1 MARTKCTCREK
12 KQSDNLETTS
22 LQNKPKKQSRYRQLT
37 ALIKEEALLTGEDEV
52 VTKAK
57 LDLEHLRHLDRKVR
71 RYIKKERKAIIQ
83 NQEDQEIAE
92 HERNLEI
99 ERRDR
104 LRHRQLSSPIPLT
117 GSNFLAPRP
126 DIYLS

>member
-1 MARTKCTCREK
+1 MARTKCTCRK
-12 KQSDNLETTS
+12 TKDSDNLESTRF
-22 LQNKPKKQSRYRQLT
+22 QNKPKKQSRYRQLT
-37 ALIKEEALLTGEDEV
+37 ALIKEEALLTGEDKV

-104 LRHRQLSSPIPLT
+104 LRDCKLSSPIPLT
-117 GSNFLAPRP
+117 GSDYLAPRP
-126 DIYLS
+126 DIYLC